1 MTMNQYIP
9 AKFIKDRREDALI
22 ELAIDMG
29 IAFEREGW
37 QDDRPRPTPTDV
49 RNRYEDLYGD

>member
-22 ELAIDMG
+22 ELAIEMG
-29 IAFEREGW
+29 ANWWDSERQRET
-37 QDDRPRPTPTDV
+37 PRPTPDDV
-49 RNRYEDLYGD
+49 RKLLKEKA